1 MGRSGIRIS
10 WIFIMKVKASELIKK
25 IFKKFK

>member
-10 WIFIMKVKASELIKK
+10 WIFIMKVKAITLMKK
-25 IFKKFK
+25 LFKKSK